1 MSRRVMAFG
10 GARLV
15 LKALV
20 GCFAIG
26 LVAATVALAA
36 SLTMGNAA
44 VDRPNLDTFRNFII
58 VDQSNSADADGLLN
72 EIRYYAKL
80 SAARDQGAIAFAI
93 VRGDQ
98 ATGFQVIWI
107 FR

>member
-1 MSRRVMAFG
+1 MFG

-15 LKALV
+15 LKALL

-36 SLTMGNAA
+36 GLTIGNAA

-58 VDQSNSADADGLLN
+58 
-72 EIRYYAKL
+72 
-80 SAARDQGAIAFAI
+80 ARS
-93 VRGDQ
+93 VEPR
-98 ATGFQVIWI
+98 
-107 FR
+107 